1 MQTDNMAIR
10 NLTDLLQDLQSGL
23 NGERVSIDALLD
35 SFHERGFGFI
45 LLLFSVPMAI
55 PVPKPPGLSTFFALP
70 LLLLTVQ
77 QVMGRHTVWLPK
89 AARRRTLP
97 CGNISQAVDH
107 ALPWAGRLEKF
118 IKPRLGMMTQAGL
131 SHLVGLAGVIMS
143 LSIMMPLPGMNT
155 VPAQSIVL
163 MSVGTLMR
171 DGVCILIGMVAG
183 LAWVVMLSA
192 LYITFG
198 LEGWNVLRS
207 FIFG

>member
-1 MQTDNMAIR
+1 MAIR